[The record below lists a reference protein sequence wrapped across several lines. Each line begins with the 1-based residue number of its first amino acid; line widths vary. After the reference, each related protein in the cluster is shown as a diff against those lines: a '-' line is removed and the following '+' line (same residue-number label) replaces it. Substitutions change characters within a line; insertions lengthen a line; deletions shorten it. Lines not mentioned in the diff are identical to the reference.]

1 MPHKQDFVKKYNF
14 SCDERRTMKRRIA
27 GAFRAEDG
35 LIHLGYRDDD
45 WEKQLVRVLGKS
57 VQPVLSK
64 RRCKAHYALVKQ
76 VVADLRASR
85 EVTFTGSGAK
95 MSPKCMEQQAGI
107 SRKLRDRA
115 RQGQG
120 AKQPQSKRRPVRRK
134 KWHQH
139 AA

>member
-27 GAFRAEDG
+27 GAFRAEGG

-107 SRKLRDRA
+107 SRMLRNRA
-115 RQGQG
+115 QGQG
-120 AKQPQSKRRPVRRK
+120 TKPQPKRRPVRRK
-134 KWHQH
+134 DAV